1 MDPNVKAQ
9 DVTVRV
15 SIQEEYGL
23 KHKRH
28 QGPALNMYSSPK
40 TSCSLQPELVFF
52 WVGFVFCCCGGFFC
66 LFVCLGLWVFGV
78 FFDPSAHL

>member
-1 MDPNVKAQ
+1 MVGFFFCLKKFPLSSSSTFIFFGVGLWWHEMDPNVKAQ

-15 SIQEEYGL
+15 STQEEYAL

-40 TSCSLQPELVFF
+40 TSCS
-52 WVGFVFCCCGGFFC
+52 
-66 LFVCLGLWVFGV
+66 
-78 FFDPSAHL
+78 